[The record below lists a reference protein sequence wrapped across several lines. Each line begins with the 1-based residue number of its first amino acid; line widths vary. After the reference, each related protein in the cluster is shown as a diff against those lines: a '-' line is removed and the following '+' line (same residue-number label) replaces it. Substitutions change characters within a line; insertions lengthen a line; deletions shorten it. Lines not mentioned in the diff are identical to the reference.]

1 MTLRLGLVFTLAM
14 AAVSGCRSQPAPPS
28 LYLDDVEV
36 IHYDVDLSVDPQ
48 ALTVCGSATI
58 TLIAPADRDEMPLT
72 LDGPTVDSILVNGS
86 RTDFRATGARL
97 NVPVQARR
105 SDTLAITVYY
115 RGKPSHG
122 LYRGVHDGNP
132 VMYTD
137 AWPTRAA
144 GWLPGLHHPAHPAT
158 LSMSLDVAGDYTV
171 VASGTQSRTEDG
183 RDAWQLDSPAPI
195 YTFAFAAA
203 DYLVV
208 ADSSGTIP
216 ITHYLMRE
224 DSTAID
230 HLARTSEIIDVFEL
244 LLGPYPYA
252 SFQSAAVPFGF
263 AGMENASTAFLATN
277 LYGGTALEEVLVHEI
292 VHQWIGND
300 MTIADWRHL
309 WISEGVTTYL
319 TTLFYEIADGPG
331 VADRMRADLGH
342 VPARDPIGDAP
353 LVPDD
358 IRRPDD
364 MLTWRTYR
372 KGAAVMHILR
382 LAMGDERFF
391 DALREVYMTF
401 RNEPATTEGF
411 VDVFIRH
418 SPVDTRPLLDYWL
431 FGDRIPRITTS
442 WDPSSSRLSW
452 IVSDD
457 DGLLDTLTVLLEVS
471 TEGEVVY
478 AELNDG
484 EITLRP
490 IQSRPTVRPVGV
502 TMKVSE

>member
-1 MTLRLGLVFTLAM
+1 MTLRFGLVITLAM

-28 LYLDDVEV
+28 VYLDNVEV
-36 IHYDVDLSVDPQ
+36 VHYDVDLSIDPE
-48 ALTVCGSATI
+48 ALAVRGSATI
-58 TLIAPADRDEMPLT
+58 TIVALANRDEVPVT
-72 LDGPTVDSILVNGS
+72 LDGPTVDSVLVNG
-86 RTDFRATGARL
+86 TQANFRSTGARL
-97 NVPVQARR
+97 HVPVQART

-115 RGKPSHG
+115 RGAPSHG
-122 LYRGVHDGNP
+122 LYRGVHDENSII
-132 VMYTD
+132 YTD
-137 AWPTRAA
+137 AWPTRGA

-171 VASGTQSRTEDG
+171 VASGTRSTTEDR
-183 RDAWQLDSPAPI
+183 RDVWQLDSPAPV

-216 ITHYLMRE
+216 ITHYLMPG

-230 HLARTSEIIDVFEL
+230 DLARTSEIIDVFEQ
-244 LLGPYPYA
+244 LLGPYPYT

-277 LYGGTALEEVLVHEI
+277 LYGGPALEEVLVHEI

-319 TTLFYEIADGPG
+319 TTLFYEIADDAG
-331 VADRMRADLGH
+331 VADRMRADFGH
-342 VPARDPIGDAP
+342 VPPHDPIGDAP

-382 LAMGDERFF
+382 LAMGDERFL
-391 DALREVYMTF
+391 DALRDVYLTF
-401 RNEPATTEGF
+401 RNQPATTEAF
-411 VDVFIRH
+411 VNVFIER
-418 SPVDTRPLLDYWL
+418 SPVDMRPLLNYWL

-442 WDPSSSRLSW
+442 WDSSSGRLSW

-457 DGLLDTLTVLLEVS
+457 DGLLDPLPVLLEVRTS
-471 TEGEVVY
+471 GEVMY
-478 AELNDG
+478 AELSDG

-490 IQSRPTVRPVGV
+490 TNSRPSVRPVGV